1 MRAPVCNHSPQ
12 HDLPITDSRD
22 EIRVAIPDAAATP
35 PVGRERLARRAS
47 VDRVEPVQRPRHRI
61 APLELKRVSGLR
73 LDVHSD
79 DIEPG
84 AVIAH
89 GRTARTAEQI
99 KQAGSQWHD
108 DIMTT
113 PVAPSLT
120 ISTDK
125 PSYAPGDT
133 VTLTAAYSDET
144 GTTFTVNVTA
154 DAADSA
160 SPPNTATATT
170 SFAVSSAASELMTI
184 TVTDDHSDTY
194 AQVSNVPG
202 TAVFTTTAPSS

>member
-1 MRAPVCNHSPQ
+1 
-12 HDLPITDSRD
+12 
-22 EIRVAIPDAAATP
+22 
-35 PVGRERLARRAS
+35 
-47 VDRVEPVQRPRHRI
+47 
-61 APLELKRVSGLR
+61 
-73 LDVHSD
+73 
-79 DIEPG
+79 
-84 AVIAH
+84 
-89 GRTARTAEQI
+89 
-99 KQAGSQWHD
+99 
-108 DIMTT
+108 MTT

-184 TVTDDHSDTY
+184 TVTDDHGDTY